1 MKFIKT
7 TDDCYI
13 NSDKID
19 SFTVI
24 KQFVPGKK
32 FAHYSVIAHRESQ
45 YWSLKEFVCY
55 PDDETQF
62 DPKVEAQAWLDK
74 LVSKIN
80 GEDRTNRAKLI
91 EVAARVRSIAE
102 DVRMSENSND
112 NYGYYC
118 QLCDAADDIE
128 IIADED

>member
-1 MKFIKT
+1 MKRFIKT
-7 TDDCYI
+7 ADGSYI

-24 KQFVPGKK
+24 KHFAPGKK
-32 FAHYSVIAHRESQ
+32 FAHYAVMANRESQ

-74 LVSKIN
+74 LVSEIN
-80 GEDRTNRAKLI
+80 GD
-91 EVAARVRSIAE
+91 
-102 DVRMSENSND
+102 
-112 NYGYYC
+112 
-118 QLCDAADDIE
+118 
-128 IIADED
+128 